1 MTIQQTCHWQLFL
14 HTLVYI
20 KLVTSNFS
28 YILWYLQDL
37 SLAVSYKCMVL
48 KKESGNNLPEPFYIF

>member
-1 MTIQQTCHWQLFL
+1 MLLIKEKYTDENIQ
-14 HTLVYI
+14 
-20 KLVTSNFS
+20 N
-28 YILWYLQDL
+28 L